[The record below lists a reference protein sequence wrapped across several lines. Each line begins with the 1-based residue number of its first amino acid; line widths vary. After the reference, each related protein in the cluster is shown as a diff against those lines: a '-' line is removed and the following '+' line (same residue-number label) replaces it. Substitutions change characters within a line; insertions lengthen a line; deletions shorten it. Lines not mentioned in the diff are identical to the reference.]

1 MVNIGYSSSNT
12 ISNYSI
18 DEVGQSEPLF
28 SLMAQSITDL
38 VASGAIELLLTWAY
52 AMKIIELF
60 YWNPCADFSHLN
72 PWVTQSRSVRLLVL
86 EISNGNETLS
96 GGIQLTADRGKFH
109 IL

>member
-38 VASGAIELLLTWAY
+38 VASGAIELLLIWAY
-52 AMKIIELF
+52 ATKIIELF
-60 YWNPCADFSHLN
+60 FE
-72 PWVTQSRSVRLLVL
+72 VRTFTGILVL
-86 EISNGNETLS
+86 IF
-96 GGIQLTADRGKFH
+96 LTR
-109 IL
+109 ILGLHEVEVFGFLFLKLAMVMRL